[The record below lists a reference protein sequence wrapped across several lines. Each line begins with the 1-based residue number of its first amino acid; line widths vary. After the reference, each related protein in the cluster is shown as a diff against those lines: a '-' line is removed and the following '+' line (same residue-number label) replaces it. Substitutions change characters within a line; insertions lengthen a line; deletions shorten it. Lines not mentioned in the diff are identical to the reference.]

1 MKRRGWGLWVI
12 EKKSSPLAGEATRA
26 AARAGEGV
34 EWGLPLNPSP
44 RSASLSRPLP
54 QGERGELAAVSDTPE
69 LDLRL
74 LRDAARDDAGFAS
87 FIARRLTHEPVAYI
101 TGTRGFWTIDLDV
114 TPAVLIPRPDSETL
128 IDAAVAHFGAK
139 DSGQGPKRVLDLGTG
154 SGALLLAALD
164 QWPGATGV
172 GVDASEDALAVARGN
187 AGRIAPGRAEMRLGD
202 WTVGIDEAFDLV
214 LCNPPY
220 VETGADLD
228 PQVRDYEPASALF
241 AGADGLDDYR
251 ILAPQLGRVMA
262 GIACIEIGHTQA
274 AAVTALLENEGFT
287 VTCRKDLGGRDRC
300 LVAKR
305 K

>member
-1 MKRRGWGLWVI
+1 LTDVAV
-12 EKKSSPLAGEATRA
+12 AGQ
-26 AARAGEGV
+26 GFDK
-34 EWGLPLNPSP
+34 
-44 RSASLSRPLP
+44 LSHADILVA
-54 QGERGELAAVSDTPE
+54 LSKVSDTPD
-69 LDLRL
+69 LDAKILREH
-74 LRDAARDDAGFAS
+74 ARDHAEHAQ
-87 FIARRLTHEPVAYI
+87 FIARRLAHEPVAYI

-128 IDAAVAHFGAK
+128 IEAAVAHFGDK
-139 DSGQGPKRVLDLGTG
+139 GPTRILDLGTG

-164 QWPGATGV
+164 QWSEATGV
-172 GVDASEDALAVARGN
+172 GVDASEAALEIAKQN
-187 AGRIAPGRAEMRLGD
+187 AARIAPGRTEMRPGD

-220 VETGADLD
+220 VETGADLE

-241 AGADGLDDYR
+241 AGPEGFDDYR
-251 ILAPQLGRVMA
+251 ILVPQLARVTG

-274 AAVTALLENEGFT
+274 AAVTVLLENEGFA